1 MDNAALVTADFAAS
15 AKLLEALDDAD
26 LAISVAL
33 WLNSP
38 DYEDWRLVLSS
49 RRLDTAA
56 DPRTAY
62 GLVHDAL
69 ERAGFLLEHTPP
81 LLILRMTDPFIKA
94 LRQIFGKARSVE
106 GMRLGGQT
114 IGDRFVQDAV
124 VYRIR

>member
-1 MDNAALVTADFAAS
+1 MDKASLVTSDFAVGARV
-15 AKLLEALDDAD
+15 LDALDNSG

-33 WLNSP
+33 WLNSSE
-38 DYEDWRLVLSS
+38 YEDWRLVLSS
-49 RRLDTAA
+49 RRLDNA
-56 DPRTAY
+56 DPRGAY

-94 LRQIFGKARSVE
+94 LRQIFGKTKSVE

-114 IGDRFVQDAV
+114 IGDRFVQDALIN
-124 VYRIR
+124 RIR

>member
-1 MDNAALVTADFAAS
+1 MDKAALVTADFAAS

-49 RRLDTAA
+49 RRLDTT
-56 DPRTAY
+56 DPRSAY

-81 LLILRMTDPFIKA
+81 LMILRMADPFIKA
-94 LRQIFGKARSVE
+94 LRQIFGKAKSVE
-106 GMRLGGQT
+106 GMRLGGQM
-114 IGDRFVQDAV
+114 IGDRFVQDAI